1 MSSSPDGDKG
11 NPGIP
16 ARRRRSFLASKQSEF
31 LEADTLPTPPQPLPG
46 ALEDASKGTDEDD
59 IPVLTEVVTGDPAT
73 PPQQPLPSEPPSEAP
88 KPDLAAS
95 VDARFEELAAQMAE
109 AIGRQMAYELPTL
122 IEATLLNASE
132 DLRTGITAT
141 MEAALRDF
149 NARRKQLQLPLDA
162 PDEDDTRR

>member
-1 MSSSPDGDKG
+1 M
-11 NPGIP
+11 
-16 ARRRRSFLASKQSEF
+16 
-31 LEADTLPTPPQPLPG
+31 
-46 ALEDASKGTDEDD
+46 
-59 IPVLTEVVTGDPAT
+59 LTEVVTGDPA
-73 PPQQPLPSEPPSEAP
+73 PPLLPPPHQPPSDKT

-95 VDARFEELAAQMAE
+95 VDARLEELAAQMAE

-162 PDEDDTRR
+162 PDDDTLR

>member
-1 MSSSPDGDKG
+1 MSSSLDGDKG

-31 LEADTLPTPPQPLPG
+31 IEADTLSTPPQPLPG
-46 ALEDASKGTDEDD
+46 ALEDASKDTDEDD

-73 PPQQPLPSEPPSEAP
+73 PPQQPHPSQPPSEAP
-88 KPDLAAS
+88 KPDLAAG

>member
-1 MSSSPDGDKG
+1 MSSSPDGDKENTG
-11 NPGIP
+11 VP
-16 ARRRRSFLASKQSEF
+16 ARRRRSFLASKQSAF
-31 LEADTLPTPPQPLPG
+31 LEADTPPTPPQVQSG
-46 ALEDASKGTDEDD
+46 ALKDASKEKDEDD

-73 PPQQPLPSEPPSEAP
+73 PPPQSHPPHPPPDTP

-95 VDARFEELAAQMAE
+95 VDARLEELAAQMAE

-149 NARRKQLQLPLDA
+149 NARRKQLQLALDA
-162 PDEDDTRR
+162 PDDDTLR

>member
-73 PPQQPLPSEPPSEAP
+73 PPQQTHPSQPPSEAP

-162 PDEDDTRR
+162 PDEDDARR